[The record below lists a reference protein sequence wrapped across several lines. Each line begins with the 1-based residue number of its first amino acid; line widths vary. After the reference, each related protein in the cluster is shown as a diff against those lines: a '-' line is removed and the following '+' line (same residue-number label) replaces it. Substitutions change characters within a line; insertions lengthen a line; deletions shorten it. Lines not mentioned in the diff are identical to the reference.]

1 MKREDL
7 SRFRERLLSERR
19 RLQNN
24 IAMLE
29 GEGLAEPMRESIGEL
44 SLLDNHPADVAS
56 ETFERSKDMALRHRA
71 EIRLEKIDRA
81 LERIDRGTYG
91 VCTLCGHPI
100 RVERLEM
107 IPEAERCGECEK
119 KVSLPD
125 RHPRPTEEDV
135 IMPPF
140 GGLSIKDREEALFSD
155 CEFSRGPWEE
165 QTQFDGEDTWQAVAR
180 YGTSETPQDIS
191 VNQLVDF
198 SHMYLDADEDV
209 GTVEE
214 VERIAYDIDNEGRY
228 LEAMQ
233 GVDDEMVRM
242 PDMKEEKWFLEEGRE
257 K

>member
-1 MKREDL
+1 MEGEDL

-24 IAMLE
+24 MAMLE
-29 GEGLAEPMRESIGEL
+29 GEGLAEPVRESIGEL

-81 LERIDRGTYG
+81 LERIEKGTYG
-91 VCTLCGHPI
+91 VCTFCGRFIPL
-100 RVERLEM
+100 ERLEAV
-107 IPEAERCGECEK
+107 PEAERCAECERE
-119 KVSLPD
+119 VSLPD
-125 RHPRPTEEDV
+125 RHPRPIEEDV

-140 GGLSIKDREEALFSD
+140 GGLSIKDGEEALFSD
-155 CEFSRGPWEE
+155 SEFSRGPWEE

-191 VNQLVDF
+191 VNRLDDF
-198 SHMYLDADEDV
+198 NHMYLDADEDI
-209 GTVEE
+209 GTVEG
-214 VERIAYDIDNEGRY
+214 VEGIAYDIDNEGRY

-242 PDMKEEKWFLEEGRE
+242 PDMKEEKWLLEEGRE